1 MTSETMGSLGTLLRY
16 PDDIYPLLK
25 MKRAIERAEKQIP
38 PEPHWGF
45 CYSMLHKVS
54 RSFSLVIQQ
63 LRPELRNAVR
73 ISSLDR
79 LHVCECMYMY
89 ALLLGQSTHL
99 LFMFSIIC
107 LFSTLDVPMGRIIC

>member
-1 MTSETMGSLGTLLRY
+1 MGSLGTLLRY

-25 MKRAIERAEKQIP
+25 MKRAIEKAEKQIP

-73 ISSLDR
+73 FFSPSYLFVCVISQRSR
-79 LHVCECMYMY
+79 LTFIV
-89 ALLLGQSTHL
+89 
-99 LFMFSIIC
+99 IIR
-107 LFSTLDVPMGRIIC
+107 LFSQR

>member
-1 MTSETMGSLGTLLRY
+1 
-16 PDDIYPLLK
+16 

-63 LRPELRNAVR
+63 LRPELRNAVCFLL
-73 ISSLDR
+73 SHSLDR
-79 LHVCECMYMY
+79 LHVCVSVYVY
-89 ALLLGQSTHL
+89 VAWSVNAFIVHVFDHL
-99 LFMFSIIC
+99 FIQ
-107 LFSTLDVPMGRIIC
+107 

>member
-1 MTSETMGSLGTLLRY
+1 MGSLGTLLRY

-25 MKRAIERAEKQIP
+25 MKRAIEEAEKQIP

-63 LRPELRNAVR
+63 LGTDLRNAVR
-73 ISSLDR
+73 SLSASQKQKTIYSVNVE
-79 LHVCECMYMY
+79 LYNLSVLC
-89 ALLLGQSTHL
+89 
-99 LFMFSIIC
+99 
-107 LFSTLDVPMGRIIC
+107 RID

>member
-1 MTSETMGSLGTLLRY
+1 MMRY

-25 MKRAIERAEKQIP
+25 MKRAIEKAEKQIP

-63 LRPELRNAVR
+63 LNTELRNAVR
-73 ISSLDR
+73 SSLSVDTC
-79 LHVCECMYMY
+79 VDVGDYWF
-89 ALLLGQSTHL
+89 LL
-99 LFMFSIIC
+99 
-107 LFSTLDVPMGRIIC
+107 